1 MPLIA
6 IAACDPDR
14 VIGRGGQ
21 LPWHLP
27 EDLKLFK
34 RITLGHP
41 VVMGRRTWE
50 SLPRRPLPGRENI
63 VFSHHLTAPGA
74 TVLTDARQL
83 GATIGD
89 RDAYLIGG
97 AALYT
102 ALLPF
107 CASLILTH
115 VHQRHPGDVHF
126 PDYESSFV
134 AEEILLETNDFH
146 TIRYRNRDPLAL
158 PV

>member
-14 VIGRGGQ
+14 VIGRNGQ

-41 VVMGRRTWE
+41 IVMGRRTWD
-50 SLPRRPLPGRENI
+50 SLPRRPLPGRDNI
-63 VFSHHLTAPGA
+63 VFSGHLTDPGA
-74 TVLTDARQL
+74 IVLKDASRL
-83 GATIGD
+83 SGLIGE

-107 CASLILTH
+107 CQSLILTH
-115 VHQRHPGDVHF
+115 VHQRHPGDVFF
-126 PDYESSFV
+126 PEYEQAFI
-134 AEEILLETNDFH
+134 AEEMLLESDDFH
-146 TIRYRNRDPLAL
+146 TIRYRNRDPLPL
-158 PV
+158 PA

>member
-14 VIGRGGQ
+14 VIGCEGK

-27 EDLKLFK
+27 EDLQLFK

-41 VVMGRRTWE
+41 VVMGRRTWD
-50 SLPRRPLPGRENI
+50 SLPRRPLPGRDNI
-63 VFSHHLTAPGA
+63 VFSHHLADPGA
-74 TVLTDARQL
+74 IVLKDATL
-83 GATIGD
+83 LAGMIGE

-97 AALYT
+97 AALYAT
-102 ALLPF
+102 LLPF
-107 CASLILTH
+107 CRSLILTH
-115 VHQRHPGDVHF
+115 VHQRHPGDAFF
-126 PDYESSFV
+126 PEYGTSFV
-134 AEEILLETNDFH
+134 PEEILLETNDFH
-146 TIRYRNRDPLAL
+146 TIRYRNLDPLAL

>member
-14 VIGRGGQ
+14 VIGRDGK

-34 RITLGHP
+34 KITLGHP
-41 VVMGRRTWE
+41 IVMGRRTWD
-50 SLPRRPLPGRENI
+50 SLPRRPLPGRDNI
-63 VFSHHLTAPGA
+63 VFSHHLQESGA
-74 TVLTDARQL
+74 IVLHDANRL
-83 GATIGD
+83 GAIIGE

-107 CASLILTH
+107 CQSLILTH
-115 VHQRHPGDVHF
+115 VHERYPGDVFF
-126 PDYESSFV
+126 PEYEGMFV
-134 AEEILLETNDFH
+134 AEELLLETTEFH